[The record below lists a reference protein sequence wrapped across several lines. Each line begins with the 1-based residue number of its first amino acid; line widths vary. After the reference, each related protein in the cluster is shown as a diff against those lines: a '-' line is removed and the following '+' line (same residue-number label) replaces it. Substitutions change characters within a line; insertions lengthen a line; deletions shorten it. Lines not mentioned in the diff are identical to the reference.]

1 LRSLSEVQ
9 RLRRAEIL
17 IAHHVAHAAD
27 VLRHQVRPEC
37 GGIGERRVEIPG
49 DPVIAARA
57 DLSRELVARHRQRLL
72 ARLIDPTA
80 GGAAPEQKRRRSSE
94 HLPTPTVEARTI
106 ALISFQGICT

>member
-49 DPVIAARA
+49 DR
-57 DLSRELVARHRQRLL
+57 
-72 ARLIDPTA
+72 
-80 GGAAPEQKRRRSSE
+80 
-94 HLPTPTVEARTI
+94 
-106 ALISFQGICT
+106 